1 MGRAVKA
8 SVLSL
13 TMALGV
19 SACSNDYTV
28 SYVYLATSNTLPHGL
43 INSYQVDY
51 QSGFLYVMPDSPV
64 DSGGRNTVAIVA
76 APNEKFVYTVNN
88 FDSSV
93 VEFAV
98 GTDGKLYP
106 QHTYNITGSFPTAAA
121 IDAAGKF
128 LYVTFTYQNTA
139 NGQPLYTPANPGP
152 GGVTVFPINGDNS
165 LGTPFTVNAGRNP
178 VAVATSKA
186 GNFVYVIEQDSAT
199 QFNLLGF
206 TDVTVTGNTTSG
218 STSVTSIS
226 PTTGL
231 TNGISVSGAG
241 IPAGTTLVSGAG
253 TSSWTLSQAATA
265 TASGV
270 SISAMGALPG
280 VTINPGNVPST
291 GFASGLSP
299 SGIIGDA
306 SGTHLYVT
314 DKVANQVGV
323 YTVASNGVPTFV
335 SNVATDAAPMG
346 MSFDLNGKYLYV
358 AASAANAVDIYSVGS
373 SGQLTRLTSG
383 GTVQV
388 GNGPTCVSVSGAPSN
403 ANPHHAVYLYTSNS
417 LSNNISGEQLNE
429 SDGTLVQMLGSP
441 FGGSS
446 LPACLVT
453 VPAFPLRDR

>member
-13 TMALGV
+13 AMALGV

-76 APNEKFVYTVNN
+76 APNQKFVYTVNN

-121 IDAAGKF
+121 IDPAGKF

-139 NGQPLYTPANPGP
+139 AGQPLYTPANPGP
-152 GGVTVFPINGDNS
+152 GGVTVFPINSDASKPAPQEPGS
-165 LGTPFTVNAGRNP
+165 LGTPVTVPVGRSP
-178 VAVATSKA
+178 VAVAVAVSGA
-186 GNFVYVIEQDSAT
+186 SNYVYVIDQDAAT
-199 QFNLLGF
+199 QANLLGF
-206 TDVTVTGNTTSG
+206 TQSTSSLTVTPMQN
-218 STSVTSIS
+218 
-226 PTTGL
+226 
-231 TNGISVSGAG
+231 
-241 IPAGTTLVSGAG
+241 
-253 TSSWTLSQAATA
+253 
-265 TASGV
+265 
-270 SISAMGALPG
+270 
-280 VTINPGNVPST
+280 VTINGGNVPST
-291 GFASGLSP
+291 GFTSSLNP

-323 YTVASNGVPTFV
+323 YTVAANGVPTFV

-373 SGQLTRLTSG
+373 SGQLTRLASG

-403 ANPHHAVYLYTSNS
+403 ANPRHAVYLYTSNS

>member
-13 TMALGV
+13 AMALGV

-28 SYVYLATSNTLPHGL
+28 SYVYLATSNPLPHGL

-51 QSGFLYVMPDSPV
+51 QSGFLHVMPDSPV
-64 DSGGRNTVAIVA
+64 DAGGRNTVAIVA
-76 APNEKFVYTVNN
+76 APNQKFIYTVNN

-93 VEFAV
+93 VEFAI

-121 IDAAGKF
+121 IDPAGKF
-128 LYVTFTYQNTA
+128 LFVTFTYQNTA
-139 NGQPLYTPANPGP
+139 SGQPLYTPANPGP
-152 GGVTVFPINGDNS
+152 GGVTVFPINSDNS
-165 LGTPFTVNAGRNP
+165 LGTPLTQNVGRNP
-178 VAVATSKA
+178 VAVATSGA

-199 QFNLLGF
+199 QANLLGF
-206 TDVTVTGNTTSG
+206 RESSTG
-218 STSVTSIS
+218 V
-226 PTTGL
+226 L
-231 TNGISVSGAG
+231 T
-241 IPAGTTLVSGAG
+241 PLT
-253 TSSWTLSQAATA
+253 
-265 TASGV
+265 
-270 SISAMGALPG
+270 G
-280 VTINPGNVPST
+280 VTILPGNVPST
-291 GFASGLSP
+291 GFTSGLNP
-299 SGIIGDA
+299 SGILGDA

-314 DKVANQVGV
+314 DKVLNQVWV
-323 YTVASNGVPTFV
+323 YNTDSSGIPTLASQSTT
-335 SNVATDAAPMG
+335 TDAAPMG

-373 SGQLTRLTSG
+373 NGLLTRLSSG

-417 LSNNISGEQLNE
+417 LSNSISGEQLNE

-441 FGGSS
+441 FSGSS

>member
-13 TMALGV
+13 AMALGV

-28 SYVYLATSNTLPHGL
+28 SYVYMATSNTLPHGL

-51 QSGFLYVMPDSPV
+51 QSGFLNVMADSPV
-64 DSGGRNTVAIVA
+64 DAGGRNTVAIVA
-76 APNEKFVYTVNN
+76 APNSKFLYTVNN

-93 VEFAV
+93 VEFAI

-128 LYVTFTYQNTA
+128 LFVTFTYQNTP
-139 NGQPLYTPANPGP
+139 NGQALYTPANPGP
-152 GGVTVFPINGDNS
+152 GGVTVFPINADNS

-178 VAVATSKA
+178 VAVATSRA

-199 QFNLLGF
+199 QANLLGF
-206 TDVTVTGNTTSG
+206 SENG
-218 STSVTSIS
+218 ST
-226 PTTGL
+226 GAL
-231 TNGISVSGAG
+231 T
-241 IPAGTTLVSGAG
+241 
-253 TSSWTLSQAATA
+253 
-265 TASGV
+265 
-270 SISAMGALPG
+270 ALPG

-291 GFASGLSP
+291 GFASGLNP
-299 SGIIGDA
+299 SGILGDA
-306 SGTHLYVT
+306 NGTHLYVT
-314 DKVANQVGV
+314 DNVVNQVAM
-323 YTVASNGVPTFV
+323 YTVAANGVPTLT
-335 SNVATDAAPMG
+335 STTATDAGPMG

-358 AASAANAVDIYSVGS
+358 AANAANTVNIYNVAS
-373 SGQLTRLTSG
+373 SGQLSRLTSG
-383 GTVQV
+383 STVQV

-403 ANPHHAVYLYTSNS
+403 ASPRHAVYLYTSNS

-429 SDGTLVQMLGSP
+429 QDGTLVQMLGSP

-446 LPACLVT
+446 LPACVVT
-453 VPAFPLRDR
+453 VPALPLRN